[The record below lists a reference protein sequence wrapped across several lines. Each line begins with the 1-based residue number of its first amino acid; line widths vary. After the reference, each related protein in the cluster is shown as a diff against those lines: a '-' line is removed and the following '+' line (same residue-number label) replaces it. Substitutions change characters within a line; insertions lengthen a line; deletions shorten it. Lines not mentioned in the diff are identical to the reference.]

1 MNILYLQSMA
11 EHVCGPE
18 ETLQGV
24 EFYNPHSLKSIAL
37 QFFIQLGAEE
47 NDQFLEKMPAPLNS
61 ELSVLRKMKNT
72 RWTVQS
78 VAAKAEALDGQTV
91 NSNSYDI
98 AMTKLGP
105 PAIGERLSMSEFER
119 ENEHFWHITKIG
131 VSNCDDTLLTW
142 SNSWRL
148 LGVDQPQYNFYR
160 SLFKDGKLTMERVSR
175 WENNC
180 DTCGK
185 VLHSSLFL
193 DRQESWTIENDC
205 LVWTCKKVQIWPK
218 DAWLLDSR
226 FLDMALQWKVLGRRN
241 V

>member
-98 AMTKLGP
+98 
-105 PAIGERLSMSEFER
+105 I
-119 ENEHFWHITKIG
+119 
-131 VSNCDDTLLTW
+131 
-142 SNSWRL
+142 
-148 LGVDQPQYNFYR
+148 
-160 SLFKDGKLTMERVSR
+160 
-175 WENNC
+175 
-180 DTCGK
+180 
-185 VLHSSLFL
+185 
-193 DRQESWTIENDC
+193 
-205 LVWTCKKVQIWPK
+205 
-218 DAWLLDSR
+218 
-226 FLDMALQWKVLGRRN
+226 
-241 V
+241 